1 MPLPQ
6 PSPNLYAVCRL
17 QAKVILN
24 IIDNYW
30 FIDAPAGFLEVFKVG
45 LSFKAWVVPVYT
57 LRYSFGWV
65 DPINYPIGVS
75 LASGCEDDDLVGF
88 GNLFYEDLSIWTD

>member
-1 MPLPQ
+1 MPLAQ

-45 LSFKAWVVPVYT
+45 LSFKAWVVPV
-57 LRYSFGWV
+57 
-65 DPINYPIGVS
+65 
-75 LASGCEDDDLVGF
+75 
-88 GNLFYEDLSIWTD
+88 